1 MNKLGLI
8 MVGSSAIISA
18 SCSTEAKTEN
28 KKPNIIFILADDM
41 GIGDLS
47 CYGQTIIKTPNI
59 DKLAANGKIFTQHYS
74 GSTVS
79 APSRSTFITGLHTGH
94 TPIRGN
100 KELTDREGQ
109 LPIPTGTYTIAKM
122 LKSADYAT
130 GCFGKWGLG
139 YIGSEGDAI
148 KQGFDE
154 FFGYNCQ
161 RQAHRYYPTHL
172 WHNDEKIILEGNDN
186 TNKAIYAPDL
196 VQEKTLDFIAAN
208 KDNPFFAYVA
218 IIQPHAEL
226 IAPDDEILAMYKDKI
241 EDISY
246 VAPKKGSE
254 YGSEDFDYA
263 QYCSQTHVH
272 ATYAAMVTRID
283 KYVGEI
289 VAQLE
294 KDGNLENTLIIFSSD
309 NGVHEAGG
317 NDPDFFNSNAG
328 FRGYKRD
335 LSEGGIRTPMIMNWK
350 GTIEPNTT
358 SDMVSAFW
366 DMMPTFAEIAGVTM
380 ENKTDGISILPEIL
394 GKEQKEQHEFLYWE
408 FNNRGDN
415 QAVRIGNWKAMRE
428 GLAKNP
434 NAPIKLYDLSNDKR
448 EENNL
453 AEQHPEIVK
462 QALEIMEREHKPNQ
476 LFPLGEERKYVVF

>member
-8 MVGSSAIISA
+8 MVGGSAIISA
-18 SCSTEAKTEN
+18 SCTSEAAKET

-59 DKLAANGKIFTQHYS
+59 DKLAASGKVFTQHYS

-79 APSRSTFITGLHTGH
+79 APSRSTLMTGQHTGH

-100 KELTDREGQ
+100 KELKDREGQ
-109 LPIPTGTYTIAKM
+109 TPIPAETFTVAEMFKKANYT
-122 LKSADYAT
+122 T

-148 KQGFDE
+148 NQGFDE

-172 WHNDEKIILEGNDN
+172 WHNDQKVILKGNDN
-186 TNKAIYAPDL
+186 NNMAVYAPD
-196 VQEKTLDFIAAN
+196 VIQEKTLDFIAAN

-218 IIQPHAEL
+218 IVQPHAEM
-226 IAPDDEILAMYKDKI
+226 IAPDDEVLAMYKGKI
-241 EDISY
+241 DDISY
-246 VAPKKGSE
+246 VADKKGAE
-254 YGSEDFDYA
+254 YGSEDFDYS
-263 QYCSQTHVH
+263 QYCSQSHIH

-283 KYVGEI
+283 KYIGEI

-294 KDGNLENTLIIFSSD
+294 KDGNLENTFILFSSD
-309 NGVHEAGG
+309 NGVHDAGG
-317 NDPDFFNSNAG
+317 NDPEFFNSNAG
-328 FRGYKRD
+328 FRGIKRD

-350 GTIEPNTT
+350 GTIEPNTK

-366 DMMPTFAEIAGVTM
+366 DIMPTFAEIAGVTI
-380 ENKTDGISILPEIL
+380 ENKIDGISILPEIL
-394 GKEQKEQHEFLYWE
+394 GKEQKEQHDFLYWE
-408 FNNRGDN
+408 FNAKGDK
-415 QAVRIGNWKAMRE
+415 QAVRIGNWKAIRE
-428 GLAKNP
+428 GLMKNP
-434 NAPIKLYDLSNDKR
+434 NAPIQLYDLSTDKK
-448 EENNL
+448 EEKNL
-453 AEQHPEIVK
+453 AKKHPEIVK
-462 QALEIMEREHKPNQ
+462 QALEIMEREHIENK
-476 LFPLGEERKYVVF
+476 LFPIGAERK